1 MSKILPLTAADTFKD
16 ATPSTP
22 SDCVNS
28 SNIDEGALVSDPIDH
43 DSLADDISYTPS
55 ECSDDPESEDEDEP
69 EWTKEKMK
77 PSLYSININGVD
89 SKIEEKFQ
97 QETKQL
103 KKNIIG
109 EFKAVGGTLPG

>member
-1 MSKILPLTAADTFKD
+1 M
-16 ATPSTP
+16 
-22 SDCVNS
+22 
-28 SNIDEGALVSDPIDH
+28 SDPIDH

-103 KKNIIG
+103 KK
-109 EFKAVGGTLPG
+109 TL